1 MVSLNHQ
8 LLEELRLRTQ
18 LPPSVSHGILVYKV
32 QFRHKKSFYEV
43 FSIPGGARQP
53 SSSSRATQWRHCHP
67 HQLPGDQARKVD
79 EYMAVSQAIYG
90 AGDIYKVLE
99 GSGDLVL
106 TITRDMRTFTRTVR
120 PELPQA

>member
-1 MVSLNHQ
+1 M
-8 LLEELRLRTQ
+8 
-18 LPPSVSHGILVYKV
+18 KC
-32 QFRHKKSFYEV
+32 
-43 FSIPGGARQP
+43 SIPGGARQP
-53 SSSSRATQWRHCHP
+53 SSSGRAAQWRHCHP
-67 HQLPGDQARKVD
+67 HQLPGDQAKSKKVE
-79 EYMAVSQAIYG
+79 EYKAVPQAIYG